1 MKKIRFGLN
10 VIKIIMMNQ
19 IQDRTNLLLDIFNMF
34 SRCFIIF
41 LLYAY
46 VFKLNGGLINGVD
59 YPTTMWSMFFYFCIM
74 ILNIRRIDNLIMQD
88 VKSGNVELFMNKPT
102 SYLTLSFLK
111 VIGQGI
117 FSFVFISLIGAAIM
131 ILFIGIPNV
140 NLIIFIPT
148 FILSLVLGQI
158 LGLMIY
164 GIIGLMAFFMQ
175 DNRPIHWI
183 VDKFV
188 MILGGSYL
196 PISMFPPLL
205 KWIAFLSPFGA
216 INFATSTVYASWNNE
231 YLMRL
236 GLQVGWIIIFGFILN
251 FVYRKSKK
259 KAMINGG

>member
-1 MKKIRFGLN
+1 
-10 VIKIIMMNQ
+10 
-19 IQDRTNLLLDIFNMF
+19 
-34 SRCFIIF
+34 
-41 LLYAY
+41 
-46 VFKLNGGLINGVD
+46 
-59 YPTTMWSMFFYFCIM
+59 MWSMFIYFCIM

-88 VKSGNVELFMNKPT
+88 VKTGNIELFMNRPT
-102 SYLTLSFLK
+102 SYLSLSFLK

-117 FSFVFISLIGAAIM
+117 FSFIFISLLGTAIM
-131 ILFIGIPNV
+131 FLLVGIPTV
-140 NLIIFIPT
+140 DIKIFVPT

-175 DNRPIHWI
+175 DNRPLHWI

-205 KWIAFLSPFGA
+205 KWIAFISPFGA
-216 INFATSTVYASWNNE
+216 VNFATSTVYSTWNSE
-231 YLMRL
+231 WLIRL
-236 GLQVGWIIIFGFILN
+236 GLQVMWIIIFGLILN
-251 FVYRKSKK
+251 FVYKKSKK

>member
-1 MKKIRFGLN
+1 MKKIKFGLN
-10 VIKIIMMNQ
+10 VIRIIMKNQ
-19 IQDRTNLLLDIFNMF
+19 IQDRTNLLLDMFNMF
-34 SRCFIIF
+34 SRCFIVF

-46 VFKLNGGLINGVD
+46 VFRLNGGLINGVD
-59 YPTTMWSMFFYFCIM
+59 YSTTIWSMFIYFCIM
-74 ILNIRRIDNLIMQD
+74 ILNIRRLDSLIMQD
-88 VKSGNVELFMNKPT
+88 VKSGNIELFMNRPT

-111 VIGQGI
+111 VLGQGI
-117 FSFVFISLIGAAIM
+117 FSFLFISLLGTGLM
-131 ILFIGIPNV
+131 ILFVGLPNV
-140 NLIIFIPT
+140 NLTIFIPT

-175 DNRPIHWI
+175 ENRPLHWI

-216 INFATSTVYASWNNE
+216 INFATSTVYESWNQE
-231 YLMRL
+231 YLIRL
-236 GLQVGWIIIFGFILN
+236 GLQVGWIIIFGLLIN
-251 FVYRKSKK
+251 YVYRKSKK
-259 KAMINGG
+259 KAMVNGG

>member
-10 VIKIIMMNQ
+10 VIKIIMKNQ
-19 IQDRTNLLLDIFNMF
+19 IQDKTNLLLDIFNMF
-34 SRCFIIF
+34 SRCVIIF

-59 YPTTMWSMFFYFCIM
+59 YPTTMWSMFIYFCIM
-74 ILNIRRIDNLIMQD
+74 ILNIRRLDSLIMQD
-88 VKSGNVELFMNKPT
+88 VKSGNVELFMNRPT
-102 SYLTLSFLK
+102 SYLFLSFLK

-117 FSFVFISLIGAAIM
+117 FSFIFISLLGTAIM
-131 ILFIGIPNV
+131 ILFVGIPN
-140 NLIIFIPT
+140 LDLKIFIPT

-158 LGLMIY
+158 LGLIIY

-175 DNRPIHWI
+175 DNRPLHWI

-216 INFATSTVYASWNNE
+216 INFATSTVYESWNSE
-231 YLMRL
+231 YLIRL
-236 GLQVGWIIIFGFILN
+236 GLQVGWIIIFGLLLA
-251 FVYRKSKK
+251 FVYKKSKE
-259 KAMINGG
+259 KAMVNGG

>member
-1 MKKIRFGLN
+1 MKKIKFGLN
-10 VIKIIMMNQ
+10 VIKIIMKNQ

-59 YPTTMWSMFFYFCIM
+59 YPTTMWSMFIYFCIM

-88 VKSGNVELFMNKPT
+88 VKSGNIELFMNKPT
-102 SYLTLSFLK
+102 SYLSLSFLK

-117 FSFVFISLIGAAIM
+117 FSFIFISLLGTAIM
-131 ILFIGIPNV
+131 ILFVGIPNID
-140 NLIIFIPT
+140 LKIFIPT

-175 DNRPIHWI
+175 DNRPLHWI

-205 KWIAFLSPFGA
+205 KWIAFISPFGA
-216 INFATSTVYASWNNE
+216 VNFATSTVYASWNNE
-231 YLMRL
+231 YLIRL
-236 GLQVGWIIIFGFILN
+236 GLQVIWIIIFGLILN
-251 FVYRKSKK
+251 FVYKKSKK